1 MNFDRYFYNGK
12 DLDWFIYN
20 QSDNPDIQFL
30 FNETTQMFEIRPKIA
45 NRFPTN
51 VYATGNLKN
60 MLGVQKAL
68 WRVNGVYD
76 VTKNI
81 FSSIKYLKLVSNDVQ
96 ASITPGNGV
105 ICVLMPSQFK
115 EGFQENISFG
125 THMRIISNM
134 QIKLSLVDQDDRPVQ
149 CTYLNIDGQL
159 FKKEYFD

>member
-1 MNFDRYFYNGK
+1 
-12 DLDWFIYN
+12 
-20 QSDNPDIQFL
+20 
-30 FNETTQMFEIRPKIA
+30 MFEIKPKIA
-45 NRFPTN
+45 GKYPTN

-60 MLGVQKAL
+60 MLGIQKAL
-68 WRVNGVYD
+68 QRLNGQYD
-76 VTKNI
+76 PVTKNI
-81 FSSIKYLKLVSNDVQ
+81 YSSIKYLKLVSNDVQ

-134 QIKLSLVDQDDRPVQ
+134 QIKFSLVDQDDRPVQ